1 MKECL
6 IKSIDHIVITTKN
19 IKNCKD
25 FYCNFLNMEL
35 NKFIDKNETRLS
47 FKFGHQK
54 INVHFFEKPFSP
66 HALNVS
72 PGSQDI
78 CFITKMDI
86 QFWIKRCEDFN
97 IRVESG
103 PVKRSGAIFEM
114 KSIYLRDPDLNL
126 IEIAKQI

>member
-1 MKECL
+1 MFFNL
-6 IKSIDHIVITTKN
+6 SAQNKS
-19 IKNCKD
+19 
-25 FYCNFLNMEL
+25 EL
-35 NKFIDKNETRLS
+35 NVNKWFYVERLKTNQS
-47 FKFGHQK
+47 LFKFGQQK

-72 PGSQDI
+72 PVSQDI

-126 IEIAKQI
+126 IEIVCCENMFL